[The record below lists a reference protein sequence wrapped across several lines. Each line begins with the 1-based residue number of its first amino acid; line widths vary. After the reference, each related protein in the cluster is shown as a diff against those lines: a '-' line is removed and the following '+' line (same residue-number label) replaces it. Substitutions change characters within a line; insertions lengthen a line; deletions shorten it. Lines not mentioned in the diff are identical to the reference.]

1 MSSALL
7 ATSTV
12 FRSEPTA
19 HEAQTFVETALSDQ
33 RTSMLIGRCT
43 VVYDG
48 RTASAVGPGER
59 LLVLKPDGTLLV
71 HEATSH
77 DPLNWQPPGCTHEAM
92 LVDDQLSITSTRSS
106 PAEEVDVT
114 FERIQLVAAFD
125 LALDSDLSLIGTEED
140 LRTRIFANP
149 ELIEPGF
156 EPLIRERETEA
167 GPVDIY
173 GTDGDGVPT
182 IVELK
187 RRRVGPAAVGQLT
200 RYVEA
205 VGRDLP
211 AGREV
216 RGILIAPSVTDR
228 AARLLAETG
237 FDHVALSPP
246 DEHTG
251 SEAMRLTEFTT
262 EDGPART
269 RRPIDSTR
277 EPTSPVERSDG
288 SKQREEPDAS
298 PRL

>member
-1 MSSALL
+1 MPPTLL
-7 ATSTV
+7 ADSTV

-33 RTSMLIGRCT
+33 RTIMLIGRCT

-140 LRTRIFANP
+140 LRDRIFAAP

-205 VGRDLP
+205 VSRDLP
-211 AGREV
+211 AGREI
-216 RGILIAPSVTDR
+216 RGILIAPSITDR

-262 EDGPART
+262 EDGTGEDEATDR
-269 RRPIDSTR
+269 
-277 EPTSPVERSDG
+277 
-288 SKQREEPDAS
+288 
-298 PRL
+298 